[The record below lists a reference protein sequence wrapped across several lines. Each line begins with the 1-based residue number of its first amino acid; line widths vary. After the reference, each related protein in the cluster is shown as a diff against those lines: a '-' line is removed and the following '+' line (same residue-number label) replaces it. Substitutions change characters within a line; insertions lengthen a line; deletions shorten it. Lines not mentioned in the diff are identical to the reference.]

1 MKPMEENHD
10 DSQACRKPG
19 TKAKWKSAVWVFLV
33 RKRDCTWAQVFYCE
47 DLMMIELNDDETRL
61 LYNVLLEQA
70 QEHFSYADTSEVAER
85 LCELANRF
93 GRPVRELPNIT
104 IA

>member
-1 MKPMEENHD
+1 L
-10 DSQACRKPG
+10 
-19 TKAKWKSAVWVFLV
+19 VFLV
-33 RKRDCTWAQVFYCE
+33 WKHDRTSAQLVYCE

-70 QEHFSYADTSEVAER
+70 QEHFAYASTSEVADR
-85 LCELANRF
+85 LYKLATRF